1 MREKFSYFDLHDQA
15 GQWRSFFLKKD
26 SAKKYYEQ
34 RLYAASSP
42 GDSLVSD
49 FYLSSGTSF

>member
-1 MREKFSYFDLHDQA
+1 MRKKFSYFNLHDQA

-42 GDSLVSD
+42 GNSLVSD